1 MKRATDRVKKYTME
15 AQLAKSTSTPRQA
28 RRRGGVREG
37 TTEPATLS
45 GAAAEDTPDNTG
57 KLGRKGSAGGAS
69 RSNRSARSSR
79 SGRAGRR
86 DSGRSSQEADV
97 SNQTI
102 PEEPETSEGNGLADM
117 MAKPPESDKKEQ

>member
-15 AQLAKSTSTPRQA
+15 AQLAKSTSTPRQ
-28 RRRGGVREG
+28 RQRGGVRKG
-37 TTEPATLS
+37 TTEPASLS
-45 GAAAEDTPDNTG
+45 GAAAEATPDNTG
-57 KLGRKGSAGGAS
+57 KLGRKGSAGGSS

-79 SGRAGRR
+79 SARAGRR
-86 DSGRSSQEADV
+86 DSARSSQDADV

-102 PEEPETSEGNGLADM
+102 VEEPGSSEGNGLADM